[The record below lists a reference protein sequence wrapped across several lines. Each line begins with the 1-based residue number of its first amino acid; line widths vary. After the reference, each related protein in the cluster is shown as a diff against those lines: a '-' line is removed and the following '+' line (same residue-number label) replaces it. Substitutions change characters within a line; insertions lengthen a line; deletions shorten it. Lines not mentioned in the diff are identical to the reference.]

1 MANILGAIVAKTMAN
16 KIGEV
21 IAGSLANQAKKASPI
36 PAPIPS
42 IVTQAVVD
50 AVSKSEDVAIVPV
63 KPMSKSPTA
72 WVAAGGALTVLLN
85 QLAPVLGVT
94 ISQPITDAVETITSF
109 IGLPEGTGKF
119 LVAVFTFGAFGF
131 VWIRQRYFNHSITRT
146 AADRA
151 YDKGKVV

>member
-16 KIGEV
+16 KIGDIITAS
-21 IAGSLANQAKKASPI
+21 IAQRAKKASPV
-36 PAPIPS
+36 PPPIAS
-42 IVTQAVVD
+42 AVKDVVVD
-50 AVSKSEDVAIVPV
+50 AIGASEDVAIVPV

-109 IGLPEGTGKF
+109 VGLPEGTGKF

>member
-1 MANILGAIVAKTMAN
+1 MANVLGAAIASAAAK
-16 KIGEV
+16 KLGDI
-21 IAGSLANQAKKASPI
+21 IAASIAQKAKKASPI
-36 PAPIPS
+36 PPPIAS
-42 IVTQAVVD
+42 EVTNAVVE

-109 IGLPEGTGKF
+109 VGLPEGTGKF